1 MGKDV
6 RSVVHKNRL
15 RMMMII
21 MMTMRLLKETSNKKR
36 HVDQYLSGK
45 NEPSLLAGRASQTM
59 LSLSFFVAAQANI
72 LSCPS

>member
-45 NEPSLLAGRASQTM
+45 K
-59 LSLSFFVAAQANI
+59 
-72 LSCPS
+72 